1 MKLLQYAIAALCSTS
16 FALSAAVILPA
27 GKSVEVRPLGYNYT
41 VVQNFEYSVAE
52 ATHHQDGSIKE
63 NENAS
68 YSASASESGYFSYHG
83 AVSEKASSKRNN
95 QYKDYK
101 ENYKVTDS
109 TYNDTVMV
117 EKVMYSDKMTSV
129 IETAFN
135 DAGVSMSKSGDYVLS
150 GSIKAM
156 RCGKPRLVPD
166 GSNERYAIS
175 ATTSIHIQI
184 SNKKTGKVV
193 FAKTFTGTGQQTF
206 NRNDPVPVDDTV
218 DMSVDDLTASMVEA
232 LTGKKRSNEVDYQ
245 DSPGKRLVD

>member
-1 MKLLQYAIAALCSTS
+1 MKFLQYALVTICSAS
-16 FALSAAVILPA
+16 FALSAAILPS
-27 GKSVEVRPLGYNYT
+27 GKSVEIRPLGYNYT
-41 VVQNFEYSVAE
+41 VVQDFEHSVAE
-52 ATHHQDGSIKE
+52 ATHQQNGSIKE
-63 NENAS
+63 NESAS
-68 YSASASESGYFSYHG
+68 YSAHVNGSGYFSYHG
-83 AVSEKASSKRNN
+83 SVSAKGNKQRNN

-101 ENYKVTDS
+101 ESYKVTES

-135 DAGVSMSKSGDYVLS
+135 DAGVSMSKSGEYLLS

-184 SNKKTGKVV
+184 SNKKNGKVV
-193 FAKTFTGTGQQTF
+193 FAKTFTGTAQQTF
-206 NRNDPVPVDDTV
+206 NMNDPVPVDATV
-218 DMSVDDLTASMVEA
+218 DMSVEDLTASMIETI
-232 LTGKKRSNEVDYQ
+232 TGKQRSTEVDYQ
-245 DSPGKRLVD
+245 DSPGKRLID